1 VERLG
6 QKTAEKVV
14 ELKIEEKEKARQDDK
29 TA

>member
-6 QKTAEKVV
+6 QKTAEKIV
-14 ELKIEEKEKARQDDK
+14 ELKIEEKEKARQGDK